1 MGRPGYR
8 QGPQPPR
15 QQRGGCGAGL
25 VIAIIAIVGYMG
37 SSQKNSVTGE
47 TQRVNL
53 SPQQEIALGLQAVP
67 EMTAQYGGEIQSG
80 PDADRV
86 KQVGYVLVHN
96 TIAKDAPY
104 EFNFH
109 LLADPKTINAFAL
122 PGGQIFITRALY
134 SQLETE
140 GQLAGV
146 LGHEVGHVIER
157 HSAQQMAKQQ
167 LTQGLTTAV
176 ATASDNPG
184 STVLAQAIGS
194 MLNMKY
200 GRQDELESDE
210 WGVQLTA
217 EAGYDPRAMI
227 GVMQI
232 LEKSTGGSRQPEFM
246 STHPNP
252 GNRIEHIK
260 SDIKSH
266 FPNGVPSG
274 LRP

>member
-8 QGPQPPR
+8 QGPQPP
-15 QQRGGCGAGL
+15 QQRRGRCGAGL
-25 VIAIIAIVGYMG
+25 IIAVIAIIGYMG
-37 SSQKNSVTGE
+37 SSQKNPVTGE
-47 TQRVNL
+47 SQRVSL
-53 SPQQEIALGLQAVP
+53 SPQQEIALGLHAAP
-67 EMTAQYGGEIQSG
+67 EMAAQFGGVVQTG
-80 PDADRV
+80 PDADKV
-86 KQVGYVLVHN
+86 KEVGNILVHN
-96 TIAKDAPY
+96 TVAKDAPY
-104 EFNFH
+104 EFDFH
-109 LLADPKTINAFAL
+109 LLADSKTVNAFAL
-122 PGGQIFITRALY
+122 PGGQIFITRALF

-146 LGHEVGHVIER
+146 LAHEVGHVIER
-157 HSAQQMAKQQ
+157 HGAEHMAKQQ

-184 STVLAQAIGS
+184 SAVLAQAVGS

-210 WGVQLTA
+210 WGIRLTV

-232 LEKSTGGSRQPEFM
+232 LERATGGSKQPEFM

-260 SDIKSH
+260 SNIENA
-266 FPNGVPSG
+266 FPNGLPSG